1 MRFADLSVG
10 DDFTFVDCGP
20 RPRVYFKTG
29 SRDAAETHDSGS
41 RPGFTTVEADRMVHR
56 ASRSTNN
63 RRSNPALV
71 VVGNPP
77 KGKGIIISHNVQAV
91 LYLRDDDGVP
101 YVHAFGYGEHE
112 EPPEPKERGDTL
124 MLRGLRDNTGVEAI
138 LLPDG
143 SILLRG
149 PVR

>member
-1 MRFADLSVG
+1 VARKRNSILDPVFSGPNQDGECFAI
-10 DDFTFVDCGP
+10 
-20 RPRVYFKTG
+20 
-29 SRDAAETHDSGS
+29 SG
-41 RPGFTTVEADRMVHR
+41 RKVPCPPKG
-56 ASRSTNN
+56 N
-63 RRSNPALV
+63 RKRNPALV

-101 YVHAFGYGEHE
+101 YVHAFGYGEDE

-124 MLRGLRDNTGVEAI
+124 MLRGLKDSTGVEAV
-138 LLPDG
+138 LLSDG

>member
-1 MRFADLSVG
+1 VARKRNSFFDPVFSG
-10 DDFTFVDCGP
+10 PNQDGECFTI
-20 RPRVYFKTG
+20 
-29 SRDAAETHDSGS
+29 SG
-41 RPGFTTVEADRMVHR
+41 RKVRCPPKG
-56 ASRSTNN
+56 N
-63 RRSNPALV
+63 RQRNPALV

-77 KGKGIIISHNVQAV
+77 RGKGIIISHNVQAI

-101 YVHAFGYGEHE
+101 YVHAFGYAEHE

-124 MLRGLRDNTGVEAI
+124 MLRGLKDSTGVEAV
-138 LLPDG
+138 LLSDG

>member
-1 MRFADLSVG
+1 VARK
-10 DDFTFVDCGP
+10 
-20 RPRVYFKTG
+20 R
-29 SRDAAETHDSGS
+29 
-41 RPGFTTVEADRMVHR
+41 
-56 ASRSTNN
+56 
-63 RRSNPALV
+63 NPALV
-71 VVGNPP
+71 VFGNPP